1 MATANEDG
9 RFQVKVPDPS
19 KRYNKAGT
27 QWVRAR
33 VFDLK
38 GRSGSRTGR
47 VHFRNVWY
55 SVQEHESIVG
65 SFIAGKTCAAS
76 KDAEAPGER
85 KLRSV
90 TGTKKA
96 AKKKTASKKAP
107 AKRTRKAAKTATSSK
122 RGSGKRAAAGS
133 R

>member
-1 MATANEDG
+1 MATANDDG

-27 QWVRAR
+27 QWVRGR

-47 VHFRNVWY
+47 VHFRNIWY

-96 AKKKTASKKAP
+96 AKKTASKKAP

-122 RGSGKRAAAGS
+122 RGSGAKRAAGS
-133 R
+133 SR